1 MTVWE
6 AVVTGFGGGFVPLKG
21 SERVGEIRVGDEE
34 LGFEVGMGN
43 EPSEVEKENR
53 RQEIEDLRIS
63 RCWDV
68 LSTLGPSAWSTS
80 GTPETERQF
89 AARRF
94 TSLSP
99 GEQRI
104 VLLMRA
110 LVSQPPLVLLDEV
123 WSGMDEGMISAVR
136 RYLTEGG
143 GVGEGQAVVVITHWD
158 EEVPWVGEEVRR
170 FRLWE
175 GSGGVVG

>member
-1 MTVWE
+1 MTVWG

-21 SERVGEIRVGDEE
+21 SERVGEIHVGDDE
-34 LGFEVGMGN
+34 LGFGVGMGN
-43 EPSEVEKENR
+43 EPSEAEKENR
-53 RQEIEDLRIS
+53 RREIEEWRIS

-68 LSTLGPSAWSTS
+68 LSALGPSAWSTP
-80 GTPETERQF
+80 GTPGMERQF

-110 LVSQPPLVLLDEV
+110 LD
-123 WSGMDEGMISAVR
+123 R
-136 RYLTEGG
+136 RAH
-143 GVGEGQAVVVITHWD
+143 V
-158 EEVPWVGEEVRR
+158 
-170 FRLWE
+170 
-175 GSGGVVG
+175 

>member
-1 MTVWE
+1 M
-6 AVVTGFGGGFVPLKG
+6 PLKG
-21 SERVGEIRVGDEE
+21 SERVGEIYVGDEE
-34 LGFEVGMGN
+34 LGFEVGMVN
-43 EPSEVEKENR
+43 EPSEVEKEKR
-53 RQEIEDLRIS
+53 RRKVEKWRSD
-63 RCWDV
+63 RCWEV
-68 LSTLGPSAWSTS
+68 LSALGPRAWSTP
-80 GTPETERQF
+80 GTTETEREF

-94 TSLSP
+94 TSVSP

-110 LVSQPPLVLLDEV
+110 LVSRPPLVLLDEV

-158 EEVPWVGEEVRR
+158 GEVPWVGEEVRR
-170 FRLWE
+170 FRLLE
-175 GSGGVVG
+175 GGGGVVG